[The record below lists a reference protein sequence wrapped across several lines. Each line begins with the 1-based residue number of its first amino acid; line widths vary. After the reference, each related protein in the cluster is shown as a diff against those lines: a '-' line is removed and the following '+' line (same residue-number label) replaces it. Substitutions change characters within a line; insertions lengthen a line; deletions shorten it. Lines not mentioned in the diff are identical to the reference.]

1 MKKVIVFL
9 ITCILTSSIVIPTY
23 SQAAVKQNSKLVQ
36 LSPATVQKA
45 QVHEV
50 KLRNTPIKY
59 PQVKGLSSKKAEQ
72 KINTTLQKGAKVANQ
87 HRLKLLADE
96 KEAKD
101 KWTSDQGPW
110 RPYEYVFTYKVP
122 FNNAGKLSVVYYE
135 YVYTGGAHGMTTGTT
150 FNFDLKTGELVQ
162 LSTLIKGNE
171 KKIQDYTYQQL
182 QKKYSGYVL
191 IKSPNEV
198 TLNDKNR
205 LWVFD
210 REGIQLIFSEYEVA
224 AYAAGMPEIV
234 VPYKIFQL

>member
-1 MKKVIVFL
+1 MKKIIGFL
-9 ITCILTSSIVIPTY
+9 ITCVMTSSIVIPTY
-23 SQAAVKQNSKLVQ
+23 SQAAVKQSSKLVQ

-45 QVHEV
+45 QVYEV

-59 PQVKGLSSKKAEQ
+59 PQVKGLSSKKAEH

-96 KEAKD
+96 KEAKA
-101 KWTSDQGPW
+101 KWTSSQGPW

-122 FNNAGKLSVVYYE
+122 INDAGKLSVVYYE

-150 FNFDLKTGELVQ
+150 FNFDLNTGDQVQ
-162 LSTLIKGNE
+162 LSKLINGNE
-171 KKIQDYTYQQL
+171 KSIQEYTYQQL

-191 IKSPNEV
+191 IKSPNEIV
-198 TLNDKNR
+198 LNDKNR

-210 REGIQLIFSEYEVA
+210 QEGIKIIFSEYEVA

-234 VPYKIFQL
+234 VPYHIFQQ

>member
-1 MKKVIVFL
+1 MKKVIGFL
-9 ITCILTSSIVIPTY
+9 ISCIMISSIVIPTY
-23 SQAAVKQNSKLVQ
+23 TQAAVKQNSNVVQ

-45 QVHEV
+45 QVYEV
-50 KLRNTPIKY
+50 KLKNSPIKY
-59 PQVKGLSSKKAEQ
+59 PQVKGLNSKKAEQ
-72 KINTTLQKGAKVANQ
+72 KINATLQKGAKVANK

-101 KWTSDQGPW
+101 KWTSSQGPW

-122 FNNAGKLSVVYYE
+122 FNDAGKLSVVYYE

-150 FNFDLKTGELVQ
+150 FNFDLNTGDLIQ
-162 LSTLIKGNE
+162 LSKLIKGNE
-171 KKIQDYTYQQL
+171 KSIQDYTYQQL

-191 IKSPNEV
+191 IKSPNEIE
-198 TLNDKNR
+198 LKDKNR

-210 REGIQLIFSEYEVA
+210 QEGIKLIFSEYEVA

-234 VPYKIFQL
+234 VPYHIFQR